1 MSDMAT
7 NTAKPPIVDVVYSKV
22 YTSSL
27 GDILLETPPA
37 PVEIEN
43 DPVEH
48 PSHYTEND
56 IECIDAI
63 ESSMTPEQFRGYL
76 KGNAMKYLWRYEKKE
91 NPIQDLRKAIWYLE
105 RLVGHLIDEQKQ
117 TLWDEL

>member
-7 NTAKPPIVDVVYSKV
+7 NTAKPPIGDVVYSKV